1 MAGDERGL
9 FKLPEGFRKPRAQ
22 VIVLAGP
29 SGSGKTSLST
39 RVGLPSLSL
48 DDFYRD
54 GDEDGLPMLS
64 ESVVDWDDPGSWNA
78 DEAFAAIA
86 RLCVEG
92 QAEVPIYDIPSNSRT
107 GTRTVTLGEN
117 RLFLAEGIFA
127 AELVPRLIEEGLM
140 ADAIC
145 IDRSPIRNAWFRFLR
160 DVAEA
165 RKPIPILIYRGARLA
180 RQEPA
185 KIRQWKRQGCRPVP
199 SLDTAESDINLLRH
213 RTRLTR

>member
-1 MAGDERGL
+1 M
-9 FKLPEGFRKPRAQ
+9 
-22 VIVLAGP
+22 
-29 SGSGKTSLST
+29 
-39 RVGLPSLSL
+39 
-48 DDFYRD
+48 
-54 GDEDGLPMLS
+54 
-64 ESVVDWDDPGSWNA
+64 
-78 DEAFAAIA
+78 
-86 RLCVEG
+86 
-92 QAEVPIYDIPSNSRT
+92 
-107 GTRTVTLGEN
+107 TLGEN